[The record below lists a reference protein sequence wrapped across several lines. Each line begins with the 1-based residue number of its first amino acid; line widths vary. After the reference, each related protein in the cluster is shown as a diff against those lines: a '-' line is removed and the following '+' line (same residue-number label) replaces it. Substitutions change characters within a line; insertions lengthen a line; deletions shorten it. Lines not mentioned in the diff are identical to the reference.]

1 MPAFASAE
9 PVTEAFRYCLRV
21 RYAECD
27 AQKVVFNARY
37 GDYVDLATTEF
48 IRALGFGEEV
58 IDGRLDYQLVRQTTE
73 WKAPARF
80 DDVLALSVSAARLGT
95 TSFTLAVEFRRRGE
109 DSLLASEPKLAESI
123 RLRNPYIDPISF
135 LQVDLLA
142 RWRASGSLDDT
153 LLHALVATVNGVAQG
168 LQNTG

>member
-1 MPAFASAE
+1 MSNEKLAE
-9 PVTEAFRYCLRV
+9 H
-21 RYAECD
+21 
-27 AQKVVFNARY
+27 
-37 GDYVDLATTEF
+37 
-48 IRALGFGEEV
+48 
-58 IDGRLDYQLVRQTTE
+58 
-73 WKAPARF
+73 
-80 DDVLALSVSAARLGT
+80 RLGLLD
-95 TSFTLAVEFRRRGE
+95 TLESEAIHIIREVVAEFERTRHWVLRLRGE